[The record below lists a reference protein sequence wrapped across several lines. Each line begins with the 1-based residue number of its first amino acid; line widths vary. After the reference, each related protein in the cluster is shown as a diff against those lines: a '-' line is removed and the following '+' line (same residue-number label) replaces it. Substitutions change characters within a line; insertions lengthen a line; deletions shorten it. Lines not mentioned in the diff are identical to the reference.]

1 MNRRTRALFPLRV
14 KPLPLIRVV
23 VANTPPFVKV
33 KAVVVKVVVKI
44 KIKISVERRAAH
56 ECVDEE
62 ELILDFFDRLIDQH
76 AYNLIDDFT
85 DRVD

>member
-1 MNRRTRALFPLRV
+1 MRALFPLRV

-23 VANTPPFVKV
+23 VANTTPFVKV
-33 KAVVVKVVVKI
+33 KAVVVKVVVV
-44 KIKISVERRAAH
+44 KIKISVERRAAP
-56 ECVDEE
+56 ECVDEDG
-62 ELILDFFDRLIDQH
+62 LILDFFDRLIDQH